1 MDISSFTISRSYVVE
16 MIYMF
21 AEYRI
26 KEMMIT
32 KNMRPP
38 IAIDEEH
45 SIIDAWNT
53 FTVSQGSESL

>member
-1 MDISSFTISRSYVVE
+1 
-16 MIYMF
+16 MF

-32 KNMRPP
+32 KNTRPP

-45 SIIDAWNT
+45 SIIDVWNT
-53 FTVSQGSESL
+53 FTVSQGSEMFDKGSLTLLQFFILAGA